1 MIDSAPSGVTRIAG
15 ANAYAEKL
23 ATSPTNIAVVPHH
36 HSGSRM

>member
-23 ATSPTNIAVVPHH
+23 TSPTNIAGRAATTTRP
-36 HSGSRM
+36 M